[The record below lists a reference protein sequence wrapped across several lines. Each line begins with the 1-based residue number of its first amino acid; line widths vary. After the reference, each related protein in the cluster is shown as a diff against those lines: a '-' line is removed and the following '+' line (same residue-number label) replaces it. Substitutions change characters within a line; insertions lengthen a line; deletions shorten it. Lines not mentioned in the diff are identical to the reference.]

1 MIPAD
6 AIQACRVK
14 LSDNI
19 DLGRHHAAGPG
30 LPAPGAP
37 LRAVR
42 AGAGSS
48 GTAAAAARG
57 AHSIDSCIAR
67 DAWTHGAALSRWE
80 HEYEQVRPG
89 RFSGR
94 VQAAWL
100 GPVQLVHEC
109 IDHAFRYRGTSWP
122 GSRVF
127 FSYLPGCADVFYDNR
142 PVGTSALVTHRWN
155 GVERINGSDRIRLV
169 VVAVDEG
176 WLAGQL
182 AGLPGLEQVVRSP
195 YPVCFAPAG
204 ASVAGFQGAVQR
216 ILADLAADPALL
228 ADERACDR
236 MRAQVLDSILA
247 VVAAER
253 GAVGRLPAPSTRAYI
268 VGRALDYMEAHL
280 ADVVS
285 VRDICAAVRVCPRT
299 LSYAFAEVL
308 GVSPKSYLLATRL
321 NRVFRELADARAPAS
336 IESIATRWGFTHMGR
351 FAQYYRTAF
360 GERPSDTFRVRAA
373 RSAVPACGAYPL

>member
-1 MIPAD
+1 M
-6 AIQACRVK
+6 
-14 LSDNI
+14 SDNI
-19 DLGRHHAAGPG
+19 ELGPCAGLAGSALRRGAAQA
-30 LPAPGAP
+30 PALA
-37 LRAVR
+37 AR
-42 AGAGSS
+42 AG
-48 GTAAAAARG
+48 TAQGLRP
-57 AHSIDSCIAR
+57 AHSIDSCITR

-89 RFSGR
+89 HFSGR

-100 GPVQLVHEC
+100 GPIQLVHER
-109 IDHAFRYRGTSWP
+109 IEHAFKYRGTSWP

-127 FSYLPGCADVFYDNR
+127 FSYLPGCGEVFYDNR

-155 GVERINGSDRIRLV
+155 GVDRINSSGRIRLV
-169 VVAVDEG
+169 VVAVDEA

-182 AGLPGLEQVVRSP
+182 AGVPALEQLVRNP

-204 ASVAGFQGAVQR
+204 ASVTGFQDAVQR
-216 ILADLAADPALL
+216 ILADLSAAPALL
-228 ADERACDR
+228 EDERACAQ
-236 MRAQVLDSILA
+236 MRARVLDSILA
-247 VVAAER
+247 VVAAES
-253 GAVGRLPAPSTRAYI
+253 GAAGRLPAPSTRAYI

-321 NRVFRELADARAPAS
+321 NRVCRDLADVRAPAS

-351 FAQYYRTAF
+351 FAQYYRAAF
-360 GERPSDTFRVRAA
+360 GERPSDTFRIRAA
-373 RSAVPACGAYPL
+373 RTVLPGPAPRAQ